1 MMTERT
7 PVRAFATVEV
17 AVVVLMV
24 IVALAEKHGM

>member
-1 MMTERT
+1 MTERT
-7 PVRAFATVEV
+7 PVMAFATVEV